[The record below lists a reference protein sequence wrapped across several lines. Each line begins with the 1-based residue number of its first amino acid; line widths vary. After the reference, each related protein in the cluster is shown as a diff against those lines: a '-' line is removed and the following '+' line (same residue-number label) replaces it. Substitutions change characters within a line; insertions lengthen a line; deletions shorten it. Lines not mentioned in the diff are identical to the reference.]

1 MFSVAPLFL
10 PKGPVKT
17 AWLWRPS
24 VPDIILRWGD
34 RKRRSERCNPGPGI
48 ELAWIK
54 PPARCSLQLNGLP
67 G

>member
-17 AWLWRPS
+17 AGLWRLS

-34 RKRRSERCNPGPGI
+34 RKRRSERCNPGPRI
-48 ELAWIK
+48 ELAGHAIEVC
-54 PPARCSLQLNGLP
+54 PLVSPFV
-67 G
+67 